1 MELVD
6 RYLHAVK
13 FWLPRKQKDDI
24 IAELSEDLRSQI
36 EEKGTELGH
45 KLTDAEVE
53 PILKRC
59 GSPMVVAGRYLP
71 QQSLIGPALFP
82 IYSVII
88 RSLFLYFLLPWMLVW
103 MGVTIFSPDF
113 RADHP
118 GAALFASLKPW
129 WLACTYSLFF
139 NTLAFALLDRS
150 QARLHLVN
158 DWNPRSLPAV
168 RDRNRIP
175 RGGTIFEI
183 TVVVATLAA
192 WIQLDAFRRVFHIF
206 QATITL
212 SSSWPYFFW
221 ALVVVSVAGIVVS
234 CMNLSNPRWT
244 RFTASLRLGTDCYS
258 FGLIYLLCRTNLLE
272 SLSAGGVSPADA
284 AHFVKSFNHWM
295 ASSAIWVLVVGAI
308 VVFFDVRRILR
319 VGPAVISAE
328 EKAGGAGLPGL
339 H

>member
-36 EEKGTELGH
+36 EEKESELGH
-45 KLTDAEVE
+45 RLTDAEVG

-59 GSPMVVAGRYLP
+59 GSPMAVAGRYMP
-71 QQSLIGPALFP
+71 QQSLIGPTLFP

-88 RSLFLYFLLPWMLVW
+88 RSLVLYFLLPWMLIW
-103 MGVTIFSPDF
+103 MGIAIFSPDF

-118 GAALFASLKPW
+118 GAALFASLEPW

-139 NTLAFALLDRS
+139 NTLIFALLDRS

-168 RDRNRIP
+168 RDRNLIS
-175 RGGTIFEI
+175 RGGTIFEL

-206 QATITL
+206 GTTITL
-212 SSSWPYFFW
+212 SSRWPYFFW
-221 ALVVVSVAGIVVS
+221 ALVVVSVAGIGVS

-244 RFTASLRLGTDCYS
+244 RLSASLRLGIDFYS
-258 FGLIYLLCRTNLLE
+258 FGLFYLLCRTNLLQAF
-272 SLSAGGVSPADA
+272 SASGVSSTDA
-284 AHFVKSFNHWM
+284 AHFVRSFNYWM
-295 ASSAIWVLVVGAI
+295 AGSAVWVLVVGAI
-308 VVFFDVRRILR
+308 VLFFDVRRILR
-319 VGPAVISAE
+319 VGRAA
-328 EKAGGAGLPGL
+328 
-339 H
+339 

>member
-13 FWLPRKQKDDI
+13 FWLPRNQKDDI

-36 EEKGTELGH
+36 EEKESELGH

-59 GSPMVVAGRYLP
+59 GSPTAVAGRYLP

-103 MGVTIFSPDF
+103 MGIAIFSPDF

-150 QARLHLVN
+150 QMRSHVVN

-168 RDRNRIP
+168 RDRNLIS
-175 RGGTIFEI
+175 RGGTIFEL
-183 TVVVATLAA
+183 TVVVATLAT
-192 WIQLDAFRRVFHIF
+192 WIQLDAFRRVFHVF
-206 QATITL
+206 GTTITL
-212 SSSWPYFFW
+212 SPRWPYFFW
-221 ALVVVSVAGIVVS
+221 ALVVVTVAGIVVS
-234 CMNLSNPRWT
+234 SLNLSNPRWT
-244 RFTASLRLGTDCYS
+244 RLTASLRLGFDCYS
-258 FGLIYLLCRTNLLE
+258 FGLFYLLFRSNLLQ
-272 SLSAGGVSPADA
+272 SLSASGVSFADA
-284 AHFVKSFNHWM
+284 ADFVRSFNHWM
-295 ASSAIWVLVVGAI
+295 AGSAFWVLIIGAI

-319 VGPAVISAE
+319 VGAA
-328 EKAGGAGLPGL
+328 A
-339 H
+339 

>member
-13 FWLPRKQKDDI
+13 FWLPRNQKDDI

-36 EEKGTELGH
+36 EEKEAELGH

-71 QQSLIGPALFP
+71 QQSLIGPTLFP
-82 IYSVII
+82 IYRVII
-88 RSLFLYFLLPWMLVW
+88 RSLILYFLLPWMLVW
-103 MGVTIFSPDF
+103 MGIAIFSPDF

-118 GAALFASLKPW
+118 GASLFASLEPW

-139 NTLAFALLDRS
+139 NTLIFALLDRS
-150 QARLHLVN
+150 QTRQHVV
-158 DWNPRSLPAV
+158 DGWNPRSLPAV
-168 RDRNRIP
+168 RDRNVIS

-183 TVVVATLAA
+183 TIVVATLAA
-192 WIQLDAFRRVFHIF
+192 WIQLDAFHRVFYVF
-206 QATITL
+206 GATITL
-212 SSSWPYFFW
+212 SSGWPYFFW

-244 RFTASLRLGTDCYS
+244 RLTASLRLGTDCYS
-258 FGLIYLLCRTNLLE
+258 FGLIYLLCRANLLQ
-272 SLSAGGVSPADA
+272 SLSVSGVSSTDA
-284 AHFVKSFNHWM
+284 AHFVNSFNHWM
-295 ASSAIWVLVVGAI
+295 ASIAFWVLAVGAA
-308 VVFFDVRRILR
+308 VLFFDVRRILR
-319 VGPAVISAE
+319 VGR
-328 EKAGGAGLPGL
+328 
-339 H
+339 